1 MAAAH
6 SAFVRG
12 DFSDAAKRYGLLLDC
27 DSLSLQERTVLLCN
41 RAAAYAAMD
50 LNRKA
55 LNDAD
60 AALALDAGC
69 LRALLIKG
77 RASMELGRTDV
88 AVDTWVRGASAI
100 DGDVVLVAEMAKL
113 VAQQAAPVSTP
124 KLTAL
129 MPMPP
134 PVPPPASTPAPPP
147 TPPTAPRP
155 APPPAALEAT
165 DGVRDEK
172 SDHIAIHMRQA
183 VALFNA
189 GKNVEARKLFTNIIK
204 VAPHHVG
211 ALSGRGTAHAVD
223 GELELAR
230 RDLDAAQ
237 ELRPGDV
244 DLMAR
249 RLQVLQALGERDLV
263 IVVATEV
270 LAVDA
275 RDTNAL
281 FMRGKAYHAL
291 QNYRR
296 AVLDFEALLHIA
308 PTGSTAVFNL
318 LGTSLAAMGR
328 CAESIRA
335 YEQTLKLDPSL
346 KEVYINLGQAHRD
359 LGQVHEAEVYFSRA
373 VDMQRGFVHSHYR
386 RALLRHVAGRTAMAI
401 EDLVEVVRIEPAH
414 MEARAL
420 LAISY
425 AACNDFG
432 RAAQAFEQLLERDPQ
447 HPAYHQYVFTLIL
460 CCELDAPRS
469 VRRICS
475 LVPAEVKLG
484 MCKQLPA
491 ATAAAASKASLAE
504 IKKSLGTSAR
514 ASVGDTRSEDVTSLL
529 LAARPFGT
537 CMQVRL
543 AGFVEN
549 LRLQRAAGLA
559 VLDVAQQLRLLW
571 ARGVDKSK
579 TFGWRSAYD
588 VAVCWRQLGE
598 PNDNVWWI
606 DGMPR
611 RDFEEGFGSHTP
623 ILKGQHETVRYYP
636 HHPRVFS
643 AMKALAA
650 QQWLL
655 DDEHKAELVR
665 AKDCLDIR
673 RLRGRDDYVVSPC
686 SGFVS
691 GQLEG
696 TRLTVQDRPPE
707 GVEVS
712 IRTPLTPSRWSSYH
726 LEMQAAWEHVCDLA
740 VPLLAARGDGP
751 PDDAFV
757 NAVLRITFFWYNFM
771 PLTRGSAAVGWT
783 FLMALLLACGFEVNS
798 PAPDGIS
805 LDWEAILTPS
815 PHDFIAATR
824 TWLLPICRRRKQSVD
839 ELPSVANTIAT
850 YRQMLDALNVPDQ
863 VIAHNPNVGLLLGQ

>member
-1 MAAAH
+1 
-6 SAFVRG
+6 
-12 DFSDAAKRYGLLLDC
+12 
-27 DSLSLQERTVLLCN
+27 
-41 RAAAYAAMD
+41 
-50 LNRKA
+50 
-55 LNDAD
+55 
-60 AALALDAGC
+60 
-69 LRALLIKG
+69 
-77 RASMELGRTDV
+77 
-88 AVDTWVRGASAI
+88 
-100 DGDVVLVAEMAKL
+100 
-113 VAQQAAPVSTP
+113 
-124 KLTAL
+124 
-129 MPMPP
+129 
-134 PVPPPASTPAPPP
+134 
-147 TPPTAPRP
+147 
-155 APPPAALEAT
+155 
-165 DGVRDEK
+165 
-172 SDHIAIHMRQA
+172 MRQA
-183 VALFNA
+183 IALFNA
-189 GKNVEARKLFTNIIK
+189 GKNVEAIKLFTNIIK

-211 ALSGRGTAHAVD
+211 ALSGRGTAHAMD
-223 GELELAR
+223 GDLELAR

-237 ELRPGDV
+237 ELRPRDV

-275 RDTNAL
+275 RDMNAL

-308 PTGSTAVFNL
+308 PAGSTAIFNL

-328 CAESIRA
+328 CAEAIRA
-335 YEQTLKLDPSL
+335 YEETLKLDPSL
-346 KEVYINLGQAHRD
+346 KEVYINLGQACRD
-359 LGQVHEAEVYFSRA
+359 LGQVHQAEVHFSRA

-386 RALLRHVAGRTAMAI
+386 RALLRHVVGRTAMAI
-401 EDLVEVVRIEPAH
+401 EDLIEVVRIEPSH

-425 AACNDFG
+425 AACNDFE

-447 HPAYHQYVFTLIL
+447 HPAYHQYVFTQIL

-469 VRRICS
+469 ARRICS

-491 ATAAAASKASLAE
+491 ATSAAASKASLAE

-514 ASVGDTRSEDVTSLL
+514 ASVGDARSGDVTSLL

-537 CMQVRL
+537 LMQVRL

-549 LRLQRAAGLA
+549 LRLQRQAGLA

-571 ARGVDKSK
+571 AQGLDKSK
-579 TFGWRSAYD
+579 TYGWRSAYD

-636 HHPRVFS
+636 HYPRVFS

-655 DDEHKAELVR
+655 DDEQKAELAR

-686 SGFVS
+686 GGFIS

-707 GVEVS
+707 GVDVS
-712 IRTPLTPSRWSSYH
+712 IRTPLTPSRWSGYH
-726 LEMQAAWEHVCDLA
+726 LEMQAAWEHVCDVA

-751 PDDAFV
+751 PNDAFV

-783 FLMALLLACGFEVNS
+783 FLMALLLACGFEVDS
-798 PAPDGIS
+798 QAPDGIS

-815 PHDFIAATR
+815 PYDFIAATR

-850 YRQMLDALNVPDQ
+850 YRQMLDALNIPDQ
-863 VIAHNPNVGLLLGQ
+863 EKCS